1 MTINNEIYSSDNF
14 TTTKHLK
21 YYILIR
27 LGLLALCNLLL
38 IINAIILFNI
48 SKEINHFMY
57 HAFDCCHNL
66 F

>member
-1 MTINNEIYSSDNF
+1 MTTNNELYSSDNF
-14 TTTKHLK
+14 KQSKQLK

>member
-1 MTINNEIYSSDNF
+1 MTTNNEIHSSNNLKQ
-14 TTTKHLK
+14 TKHLK

-27 LGLLALCNLLL
+27 LGLLALGNLFL

-48 SKEINHFMY
+48 NKEINHFMY
-57 HAFDCCHNL
+57 HAFDCCHYM

>member
-14 TTTKHLK
+14 TTTKHPK